1 MFDNTSPYTLRTEN
15 TEGITRYYISF
26 TDGQAIRQNI
36 EVSHAVYLEFQQFIK
51 TERNLRRS
59 DERHEEYSELSDEAL
74 HTRAMDKPQSAEDA
88 VFDSLQNEFLWRAI
102 QSLPE
107 MQRRRFILHHEFGL
121 TYKQIALV
129 EGCTRQAITLSV
141 ENAVAKI
148 RAEIKK
154 FEK

>member
-15 TEGITRYYISF
+15 
-26 TDGQAIRQNI
+26 
-36 EVSHAVYLEFQQFIK
+36 